1 VGSQRVVVVTGA
13 AGLLGRT
20 VASLFA
26 TAGWDVRT
34 FAHGDLDIADA
45 HAVRE
50 AIDNARPGVILNCGA
65 MTNVDACEDE
75 PERAWAVNAEGAAH
89 LARAA
94 AGVGAEIVH
103 ISTDYVFDGRKGGYA
118 ESDETNPIQV
128 YGASKLGGEDLV
140 RTAARR
146 HYVLRS
152 AWIYGAG
159 GKNFV
164 SQMPRLV
171 AAGGTLRAVADQRSS
186 PTYAPD
192 LAGAI
197 AAVVGSGAYGTYH
210 VVNEGA
216 CSYADFARAI
226 AAAAGTGVEVGDLR
240 SADVPRPA
248 PRPADS
254 SLVSP
259 GWTEAGF
266 GQLRPWQQAAAHFWS
281 DVRTSLS
288 AHGSG

>member
-1 VGSQRVVVVTGA
+1 M
-13 AGLLGRT
+13 
-20 VASLFA
+20 VASRFA
-26 TAGWDVRT
+26 SAGWDVRAL
-34 FAHGDLDIADA
+34 AHDDLDIADA
-45 HAVRE
+45 RAVRD
-50 AIDNARPGVILNCGA
+50 AIADARPAIVVNCAA
-65 MTNVDACEDE
+65 MTNVDGCEDA
-75 PERAWAVNAEGAAH
+75 PERAWAVNAEGAGH
-89 LARAA
+89 LAHAA
-94 AGVGAEIVH
+94 TGTGAEIVH
-103 ISTDYVFDGRKGGYA
+103 ISTDYVFDGKTGGYA
-118 ESDETNPIQV
+118 ESDDPNPIQV

-140 RTAARR
+140 RSAAAR

-152 AWIYGAG
+152 AWIYGEG

-171 AAGGTLRAVADQRSS
+171 ARGGPLRAVADQRSS

-192 LAGAI
+192 LADAV
-197 AAVVGSGAYGTYH
+197 AAVAGSGAYGTFH

-226 AAAAGTGVEVGDLR
+226 AAAAGTGVEVADLT

-248 PRPADS
+248 ARPADS

-259 GWTEAGF
+259 GWAKAGF
-266 GQLRPWQQAAAHFWS
+266 SPLRPWQRAAAQFWS